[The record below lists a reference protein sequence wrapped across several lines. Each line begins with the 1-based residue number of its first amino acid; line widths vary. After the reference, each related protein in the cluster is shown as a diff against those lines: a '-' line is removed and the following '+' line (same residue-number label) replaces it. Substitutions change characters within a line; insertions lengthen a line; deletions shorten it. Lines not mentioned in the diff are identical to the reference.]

1 MNAHPRESAME
12 QTTPDIE
19 FIGAR
24 YRLESVIGHGGMG
37 TVYHAIDRLTGKAIA
52 LKRVKTKL
60 DDLGF
65 NSKTADNNE
74 LALVKEFRT
83 LSTLRHPYIIDV
95 LDYGFDQDK
104 NPFFTME
111 LLDGGQP
118 IREYAAFASTEEIL
132 ARVLEMLQVL
142 VYLHRRGVL
151 HRDIKPSNLMVIN
164 DHIKILD
171 FGLAKTMEARS
182 SEYTKE
188 NIAGTMAY
196 MAPELFKGE
205 QVSRASD
212 LYAVGLLAYELLA
225 GVHPFKGNNLA
236 HLAYEIM
243 NTEPNWMLLSKVSDE
258 VLDVIDRLMVKDP
271 QSRYND
277 ASEALNDLRA
287 ALNYPPEEE
296 ALEIRES
303 FLQAA
308 RFVGREQEYKA
319 LRGALDDVIAGR
331 GSAWLIGGES
341 GVGKTR
347 LIEELRIRVMVHGV
361 LVLRGQ
367 AYPER
372 RENYY
377 IWRDIARNLCIEVEL
392 TDLEAQVL
400 KQLVPDIS
408 RLIER
413 EVADA
418 LTVQPQAAIERLV
431 QVFESVI
438 RKYKRPMVLILE
450 DLHWCQESLDI
461 LKHVVTLVKEI
472 PLLLIGSFRN
482 DSRPDLPQEFPDMQL
497 MTLGRLKSHEI
508 RALSASM
515 LGDIGKHDGL
525 VEMLQR
531 ETEGNAL
538 FIIEV
543 VRALAVEAGELEHIG
558 RVTLPYRVF
567 ADGIRTVIRQ
577 RLTQVPEH
585 ALGPLQLAA
594 IAGREVDLH
603 VLRKAMPDYNWRR
616 WLVLCGD
623 AAILAVD
630 EYHWRFAHDKI
641 REGII
646 DEIDPEQRKV
656 YSRQIAEAIEQVYGD
671 DPEYAVI
678 LTTHWHNAGN
688 ETAELHYA
696 YLTAEYLHA
705 TSNLHVM
712 RRYLERALALAENV
726 AIADTKRWHMEVRLA
741 EAHAQFSDLQRARD
755 MLERLI
761 DTIPSDSVN
770 EAICV
775 KTEAYYQYVSVVV
788 GMGDYQRGVDAAYEA
803 LQLVDSCSDA
813 AQKAKILWA
822 VGMTE
827 TFNGHYRVGE
837 EYYGHC
843 LELAQAN
850 HDMMF
855 IMSATIG
862 LGSAAALQERYEEAI
877 EHNRRAVELARQ
889 SGNFLYESYALHN
902 IGGFC
907 VMVEEYA
914 DALPYLSEAAE
925 LNRKLNVLPA
935 LSLSL
940 INQAFCHMML
950 DNFDEGLAKVREG
963 LDLARDTLAIPFM
976 LFGIGTY
983 AVMLAK
989 QGKHTDAASLFTFVL
1004 AHTKTQMD
1012 DRATLNKLIKQLGYD
1027 NASMEAA
1034 KKRAK
1039 SLQLDSIVT
1048 SILQ

>member
-1 MNAHPRESAME
+1 MPTLKNRRME
-12 QTTPDIE
+12 QPSPNIE

-24 YRLESVIGHGGMG
+24 YRLESVIGNGGMG
-37 TVYHAIDRLTGKAIA
+37 TVYQANDRLTGQAVA

-95 LDYGFDQDK
+95 LDYGFDKDK

-111 LLDGGQP
+111 LLEGGQP

-142 VYLHRRGVL
+142 VYLHRRGIL
-151 HRDIKPSNLMVIN
+151 HRDIKPSNLMVVN

-171 FGLAKTMEARS
+171 FGLAKTLEARS

-243 NTEPNWMLLSKVSDE
+243 NTEPNWMLLSKVSDD

-271 QSRYND
+271 NARYND
-277 ASEALNDLRA
+277 ATEALNDLRA

-308 RFVGREQEYKA
+308 RFVGREEEYKT
-319 LRGALDDVIAGR
+319 LRGALDDVIAGK

-347 LIEELRIRVMVHGV
+347 LLEELRIRIMVHGV
-361 LVLRGQ
+361 NVLRGQ
-367 AYPER
+367 ANSER
-372 RENYY
+372 RETYY

-392 TDLEAQVL
+392 SDLEAQVL
-400 KQLVPDIS
+400 KQLVPDVS
-408 RLIER
+408 RLVGR

-418 LTVQPQAAIERLV
+418 VTVQPQAAIERLV
-431 QVFESVI
+431 QVFESAL
-438 RKYKRPMVLILE
+438 RKYKSPLVLLLE

-461 LKHVVTLVKEI
+461 LKHIVTLVKDI

-482 DSRPDLPQEFPDMQL
+482 DARPDLPNEFPDMRL
-497 MTLGRLKSHEI
+497 MNLGRLKLHEI

-515 LGDIGKHDGL
+515 LGEVGKHSGL

-558 RVTLPYRVF
+558 RVTLPHRVF
-567 ADGIRTVIRQ
+567 AEGIRAVIRQ
-577 RLTQVPEH
+577 RLKQVPEH
-585 ALGPLQLAA
+585 ALVPLELAA
-594 IAGREVDLH
+594 IAGREIDVR
-603 VLRKAMPDYNWRR
+603 VLRKALPDYNWRR

-646 DEIDPEQRKV
+646 EAIDPEKRKV
-656 YSRQIAEAIEQVYGD
+656 YSRHIAEAIEQVYGD

-678 LTTHWHNAGN
+678 LTNHWHNAGN
-688 ETAELHYA
+688 ETAELQYA
-696 YLTAEYLHA
+696 YLTAEYLHS
-705 TSNLHVM
+705 TSNLRVM
-712 RRYLERALALAENV
+712 RLYLERALALAETV
-726 AIADTKRWHMEVRLA
+726 EIADTKRWHMEVRLA
-741 EAHAQFSDLQRARD
+741 EAHAQFSDLQHARD
-755 MLERLI
+755 LLENLI
-761 DTIPSDSVN
+761 EKIPSDGVN

-775 KTEAYYQYVSVVV
+775 KTEVYYQYVTVVV
-788 GMGDYQRGVDAAYEA
+788 NMGDYQRGVDAAYEA
-803 LQLVDSCSDA
+803 LRLVDWCSDA
-813 AQKAKILWA
+813 AQKAKTLYS
-822 VGMTE
+822 VGMAE
-827 TFNGHYRVGE
+827 TFNAHYRIAE
-837 EYYGHC
+837 EFYAEC
-843 LELAQAN
+843 LKVAQTN

-855 IMSATIG
+855 IMSAYIG
-862 LGSAAALQERYEEAI
+862 LGSAAALQERFEEAI
-877 EHNRRAVELARQ
+877 EHNQKAVELARQ
-889 SGNFLYESYALHN
+889 SGNFLYESHALHN
-902 IGGFC
+902 IGAFY
-907 VMVEEYA
+907 VMVEQYT
-914 DALPYLSEAAE
+914 DALPYLSEASE
-925 LNRKLNVLPA
+925 LNRKLNVLPSLA
-935 LSLSL
+935 LSL
-940 INQAFCHMML
+940 INEAFCHIML
-950 DNFDEGLAKVREG
+950 DRLGEGLEKLREG
-963 LDLARDTLAIPFM
+963 LDLAQDTLAIPFM
-976 LFGIGTY
+976 LFGVGTY

-989 QGKHTDAASLFTFVL
+989 QEKHADAASLMAFVL
-1004 AHTKTQMD
+1004 KHPKGQMD
-1012 DRATLNKLIKQLGYD
+1012 DKITFNKLVKRFGYEDKMDVATKQ
-1027 NASMEAA
+1027 AA
-1034 KKRAK
+1034 LLK
-1039 SLQLDSIVT
+1039 LETIVDSIVD
-1048 SILQ
+1048 